1 MPKIA
6 EFSWEKLEYSKGGS
20 GGTGGTGTP
29 GRAATIKVGTVVSGA
44 TASVTNV
51 GTSDDA
57 VFNFVLPKGD
67 TGGTGTK
74 GRASTIKVG
83 TVVSGN
89 TASVTNVG
97 TSDDAVFNF
106 VLPKGADADT
116 SVIKSLQSDVQA
128 VQNTLKSVDK
138 YSEYEERYVAFS
150 PAELPANNA
159 FKQINFQRTFST
171 IPFVQITL
179 DIQDPTP
186 RVAYYSNV
194 TRTGFQI
201 ASNYGSAVKGV
212 WYKAYVK

>member
-6 EFSWEKLEYSKGGS
+6 EFSWEALKYSTGGS

-29 GRAATIKVGTVVSGA
+29 GRAA
-44 TASVTNV
+44 
-51 GTSDDA
+51 
-57 VFNFVLPKGD
+57 
-67 TGGTGTK
+67 
-74 GRASTIKVG
+74 TIKVG

-116 SVIKSLQSDVQA
+116 SVIQSLQSDVQG
-128 VQNTLKSVDK
+128 VQNALKSVDK
-138 YSEYEERYVAFS
+138 YSEYEERYIAFS
-150 PAELPANNA
+150 AAEAPLNTTL
-159 FKQINFQRTFST
+159 KQINFVRTFST

-179 DIQDPTP
+179 DMQDVTP
-186 RVAYYSNV
+186 RIAYYANV
-194 TRTGFQI
+194 TKTGFQI
-201 ASNYGSAVKGV
+201 GSNYGGAVKGV